1 MAGDR
6 ARGAPSGVWG
16 LFFPKTG
23 SFLPERISGRIYAYL
38 SVSVSICQVFAFLS
52 NTRVFETYFVEAW
65 TANTVCIFK
74 LDFPSDTI
82 KYIQI
87 HIVFVPCANTRRIC

>member
-1 MAGDR
+1 MKFHEISTVEVSVTDFRVAILEL
-6 ARGAPSGVWG
+6 RGTVALKYRVWG

-52 NTRVFETYFVEAW
+52 TF
-65 TANTVCIFK
+65 FK
-74 LDFPSDTI
+74 YASDTHE
-82 KYIQI
+82 Q
-87 HIVFVPCANTRRIC
+87 CATLKTASSLRNMVECI